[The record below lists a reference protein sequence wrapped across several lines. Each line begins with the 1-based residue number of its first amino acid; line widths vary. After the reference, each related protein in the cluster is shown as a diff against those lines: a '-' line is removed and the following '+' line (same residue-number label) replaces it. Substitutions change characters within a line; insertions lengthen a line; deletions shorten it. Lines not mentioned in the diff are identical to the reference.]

1 MSRLI
6 IPVDQRDHAIGPSDA
21 PITLVEYGDYEC
33 PYCGEAYPIIKQV
46 QRLMGDQLRFVFR
59 NFPIAELHPHAVR
72 AAEFAEAAAGSGKFW
87 QAHDLLY
94 ENQTALGDAD
104 LMAYGAKLGLA
115 SSALAEAFNGRFDDA
130 LRADFIG
137 GVRSGVNGTPSLF
150 INGLRYDGRRDVRDL
165 VDALS
170 LATRD
175 VSFVPATNHDR
186 F

>member
-6 IPVDQRDHAIGPSDA
+6 IPFNQQDHAIGPSDA
-21 PITLVEYGDYEC
+21 PVTLVEYGDYQC
-33 PYCGEAYPIIKQV
+33 PYCGEAYPVIKQM
-46 QRLMGDQLRFVFR
+46 QRLMGDQQRFVFR

-72 AAEFAEAAAGSGKFW
+72 AAEFAETAAAPGKFW

-94 ENQTALGDAD
+94 ENQSALGDAD

-115 SSALAEAFNGRFDDA
+115 ASALAEAFNGRFDDA

-150 INGLRYDGRRDVRDL
+150 INRLRYDGRRDVRDL

-170 LATRD
+170 LEAQD
-175 VSFVPATNHDR
+175 VSLVPGTNHDC